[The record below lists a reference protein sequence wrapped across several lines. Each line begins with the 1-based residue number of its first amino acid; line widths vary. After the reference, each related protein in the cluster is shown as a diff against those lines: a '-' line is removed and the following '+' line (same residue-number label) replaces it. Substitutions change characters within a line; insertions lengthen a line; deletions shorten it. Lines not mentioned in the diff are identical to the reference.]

1 MIKLNSALTLNSKQ
15 YPESELANFCFSK
28 LASFSLQ
35 SWEYALYSFILQ
47 WISEEESIK
56 AKTSGSTGKP
66 KEMKL
71 AKKAMVASAKLTGNF
86 LNLQKGDKALL
97 CLSMGFIAGKMMAV
111 RAFVLGLDLV
121 PVEPSGNPL
130 QEING
135 IFDFAAM
142 TPMQVFNILNNN
154 NGIEKLN
161 KIKNL
166 IIGGGEINPKLEKRL
181 KLLKNNTYHTYGM
194 TETLTHV
201 ALRKINGENRND
213 TFMALKPI
221 WFEQDKRNCLIIH
234 APHISNEKI
243 ITHDI
248 VKLKSKTK
256 FEFLGRFDNIINS
269 GGIKIIPEIIENKL
283 EAFLNQRFFIYGKPD
298 EKLGEKIVLVIEG
311 KSDNQIEETLKK
323 IPFTKF
329 EKPMEVIFI
338 DDFVETGNG
347 KINRGKTIKQTG
359 KDQ

>member
-1 MIKLNSALTLNSKQ
+1 MIKLNSSLTVNSKQ

-35 SWEYALYSFILQ
+35 SWEYDLYSFILQ
-47 WISEEESIK
+47 WISEEEYIK
-56 AKTSGSTGKP
+56 VKTSGSTGKP
-66 KEMKL
+66 KEMKF

-97 CLSMGFIAGKMMAV
+97 CLPMGFIAGKMMVV
-111 RAFVLGLDLV
+111 RAFVRGLDLV

-142 TPMQVFNILNNN
+142 TPMQVFNILNDT

-194 TETLTHV
+194 TETLTHI

-213 TFMALKPI
+213 SFMALKNI
-221 WFEQDKRNCLIIH
+221 WFEQDERNCLIIH
-234 APHISNEKI
+234 SPHISNEKI
-243 ITHDI
+243 ITNDI
-248 VKLKSKTK
+248 VTLKSKTK

-283 EAFLNQRFFIYGKPD
+283 EAFINQRFFIYGQPD

-311 KSDNQIEETLKK
+311 KSDNQIEETLEK
-323 IPFTKF
+323 IPFSKF
-329 EKPMEVIFI
+329 EKPKEVIFM
-338 DDFVETGNG
+338 DGFVETGNG
-347 KINRGKTIKQTG
+347 KINRGKTIKQT
-359 KDQ
+359 